1 MTLALF
7 DLDNTLI
14 AGDSEHAW
22 GQFLVDRGVVDAD
35 AYQRANDQFYQDYRA
50 GTLDIVAYSEFVF
63 AVLARNDEATL
74 LAWRE
79 AFIQERIEQ
88 MLLPKA
94 FDLLQYHRGQG
105 HTLVIITAT
114 NRFVTELIAQRL
126 GVDHL
131 IATEPERDGSG
142 HFTGKLAG
150 VPCFQ
155 AGKITR
161 LHAWLDEHQ
170 ADLEGAWF
178 YSDSRNDLPLLEAV
192 THPVV
197 VDADPVLA
205 KIAEERGWPAL
216 SLRD

>member
-14 AGDSEHAW
+14 AGDSDHAW
-22 GQFLVDRGVVDAD
+22 GQFLVDRGVVDGE

-63 AVLARNDEATL
+63 AVLARHDEATL

-79 AFIQERIEQ
+79 AFIDQCIEQ
-88 MLLPKA
+88 MLLSKA
-94 FDLLQYHRGQG
+94 FDLLHYHREQG

-114 NRFVTELIAQRL
+114 NRFVTEPIAQRL
-126 GVDHL
+126 GVQHL
-131 IATEPERDGSG
+131 IATEPERDSSG
-142 HFTGKLAG
+142 RFTGKLAG

-161 LHAWLDEHQ
+161 LQAWLDQHQ
-170 ADLEGAWF
+170 ENLKDAWF

-205 KIAEERGWPAL
+205 EMAQARGWPAL

>member
-14 AGDSEHAW
+14 AGDSDHAW
-22 GQFLVDRGVVDAD
+22 GQFLVDQGVVDAQ

-50 GTLDIVAYSEFVF
+50 GTLDIVAYSAFVF

-79 AFIQERIEQ
+79 AFIQQRIEQ

-114 NRFVTELIAQRL
+114 NRFVTEPIAQRL
-126 GVDHL
+126 GV
-131 IATEPERDGSG
+131 
-142 HFTGKLAG
+142 
-150 VPCFQ
+150 
-155 AGKITR
+155 
-161 LHAWLDEHQ
+161 EH
-170 ADLEGAWF
+170 
-178 YSDSRNDLPLLEAV
+178 
-192 THPVV
+192 
-197 VDADPVLA
+197 
-205 KIAEERGWPAL
+205 
-216 SLRD
+216 

>member
-14 AGDSEHAW
+14 AGDSDHAW

>member
-1 MTLALF
+1 M
-7 DLDNTLI
+7 
-14 AGDSEHAW
+14 
-22 GQFLVDRGVVDAD
+22 
-35 AYQRANDQFYQDYRA
+35 
-50 GTLDIVAYSEFVF
+50 
-63 AVLARNDEATL
+63 
-74 LAWRE
+74 
-79 AFIQERIEQ
+79 
-88 MLLPKA
+88 
-94 FDLLQYHRGQG
+94 
-105 HTLVIITAT
+105 
-114 NRFVTELIAQRL
+114 TELIAQRL

>member
-14 AGDSEHAW
+14 AGDSDHAW

-35 AYQRANDQFYQDYRA
+35 AYRRANDQFYQDYRA

-170 ADLEGAWF
+170 ANLEGAWF

-192 THPVV
+192 SHPVV

>member
-14 AGDSEHAW
+14 AGDSDHEW
-22 GQFLVDRGVVDAD
+22 GQFLVDRGVVDAE
-35 AYQRANDQFYQDYRA
+35 AYQRANDQFFQDYRA

-114 NRFVTELIAQRL
+114 NRFVTEPIAQRL

-131 IATEPERDGSG
+131 IATEPERDVSG
-142 HFTGKLAG
+142 RFTGKLAG

-170 ADLEGAWF
+170 ANLEGAWF
-178 YSDSRNDLPLLEAV
+178 YSDSRNDLPLLAAV
-192 THPVV
+192 THSVV

>member
-14 AGDSEHAW
+14 AGDSDHAW

-63 AVLARNDEATL
+63 AVLVRNDEATL

-161 LHAWLDEHQ
+161 LHEWLDEHQ
-170 ADLEGAWF
+170 ANLEGAWF

-192 THPVV
+192 SHPVV

>member
-14 AGDSEHAW
+14 AGDSDHAW

-170 ADLEGAWF
+170 ANLEGAWF

-192 THPVV
+192 AHPVV

>member
-14 AGDSEHAW
+14 AGDSDHAW

-88 MLLPKA
+88 TLLPKA

-170 ADLEGAWF
+170 ANLEGAWF

>member
-14 AGDSEHAW
+14 AGDSDHAW

-142 HFTGKLAG
+142 QFTGKLAG

-197 VDADPVLA
+197 VDADPVLV

>member
-14 AGDSEHAW
+14 AGDSDHAW

-94 FDLLQYHRGQG
+94 FDLLQYHRGKG

-170 ADLEGAWF
+170 ANLEGAWF

-197 VDADPVLA
+197 VDADPVLV

>member
-14 AGDSEHAW
+14 AGDSDHAW
-22 GQFLVDRGVVDAD
+22 GQFLVDLGVVDAQ
-35 AYQRANDQFYQDYRA
+35 AYQRANDQFFLDYRA
-50 GTLDIVAYSEFVF
+50 GTLDIMAYSEFVF

-79 AFIQERIEQ
+79 EFMQQRIEQ

-94 FDLLQYHRGQG
+94 FDLLQYHRDQG

-114 NRFVTELIAQRL
+114 NRFVTEPIAQRL
-126 GVDHL
+126 GVEHL
-131 IATEPERDGSG
+131 IATEPERDAQGR
-142 HFTGKLAG
+142 FTGKLAG
-150 VPCFQ
+150 VACFQ

-161 LHAWLDEHQ
+161 LHEWLDTHQ
-170 ADLEGAWF
+170 ASLDGAWF
-178 YSDSRNDLPLLEAV
+178 YSDSRNDLPLLEV
-192 THPVV
+192 VSHPVV

-205 KIAEERGWPAL
+205 EIAAECGWSAL

>member
-14 AGDSEHAW
+14 AGDSDHAW

-63 AVLARNDEATL
+63 AVLARNDEAKL

-170 ADLEGAWF
+170 ANLEGAWF

>member
-14 AGDSEHAW
+14 AGDSDHAW

-63 AVLARNDEATL
+63 AVLARNDEAKL

>member
-14 AGDSEHAW
+14 AGDSDHAW

-142 HFTGKLAG
+142 QFTGKLAG

-170 ADLEGAWF
+170 ANLEGAWF

>member
-14 AGDSEHAW
+14 AGDSDHAW
-22 GQFLVDRGVVDAD
+22 GQFLVDHGVVDAE

-63 AVLARNDEATL
+63 AVLARHDEATL

-79 AFIQERIEQ
+79 AFIDQRIEQ

-94 FDLLQYHRGQG
+94 FELLQYHREQG

-114 NRFVTELIAQRL
+114 NRFVTEPIAQRL
-126 GVDHL
+126 GVQHL
-131 IATEPERDGSG
+131 IATEPERDSSG
-142 HFTGKLAG
+142 RFTGKLAG

-161 LHAWLDEHQ
+161 LQAWLDQHQ
-170 ADLEGAWF
+170 ENLKGAWF

-205 KIAEERGWPAL
+205 EMAQARGWPAL

>member
-14 AGDSEHAW
+14 AGDSDHAW
-22 GQFLVDRGVVDAD
+22 GQYLVDRGVVDAQ

-63 AVLARNDEATL
+63 AVLARNDMATL
-74 LAWRE
+74 MAWR
-79 AFIQERIEQ
+79 QEFMQQRVEQ

-94 FDLLQYHRGQG
+94 FDLLEYHRVQG
-105 HTLVIITAT
+105 HTIVIITAT
-114 NRFVTELIAQRL
+114 NRFVTEPIAQRL

-131 IATEPERDGSG
+131 LATEPAMDDQGR
-142 HFTGKLAG
+142 FTGKLAG

-161 LHAWLDEHQ
+161 LQDWLATHQ
-170 ADLEGAWF
+170 ASLDGAWF
-178 YSDSRNDLPLLEAV
+178 YSDSRNDLPLLEV
-192 THPVV
+192 VSNPVV

-205 KIAEERGWPAL
+205 GIAVERGWPAL

>member
-14 AGDSEHAW
+14 AGDSDHAW

-131 IATEPERDGSG
+131 IATEPERDAQG

-161 LHAWLDEHQ
+161 LQAWLDEHH
-170 ADLEGAWF
+170 ANLEGAWF

-205 KIAEERGWPAL
+205 KIAEQRGWPAL

>member
-14 AGDSEHAW
+14 AGDSDHAW

-50 GTLDIVAYSEFVF
+50 GTLDIVAHSEFVF

>member
-14 AGDSEHAW
+14 AGDSDHAW
-22 GQFLVDRGVVDAD
+22 GQFLVDRGVVDGD
-35 AYQRANDQFYQDYRA
+35 AYQRANDQFYQDYCA

-79 AFIQERIEQ
+79 AFMQQRIEQ

-131 IATEPERDGSG
+131 IATEPERDALGR
-142 HFTGKLAG
+142 FTGKLAG

-161 LHAWLDEHQ
+161 LQQWLDEHQ
-170 ADLEGAWF
+170 ATLDNAWF

-192 THPVV
+192 TNPVV

-205 KIAEERGWPAL
+205 GIAEARGWPAL
-216 SLRD
+216 SLRE

>member
-14 AGDSEHAW
+14 AGDSDHAW
-22 GQFLVDRGVVDAD
+22 GQFLVDHGVVDAEV
-35 AYQRANDQFYQDYRA
+35 YQRANDQFYQDYRA

-63 AVLARNDEATL
+63 AVLARHDEATL

-79 AFIQERIEQ
+79 AFIDQRIEQ

-94 FDLLQYHRGQG
+94 FELLQYHREQG

-114 NRFVTELIAQRL
+114 NRFVTEPIAQRL
-126 GVDHL
+126 GVQHL
-131 IATEPERDGSG
+131 IATEPERDSSG
-142 HFTGKLAG
+142 RFTGKLAG

-161 LHAWLDEHQ
+161 LQAWLDQHQ
-170 ADLEGAWF
+170 ENLKDAWF

-197 VDADPVLA
+197 VDADPILA
-205 KIAEERGWPAL
+205 EMAQARGWPAL

>member
-14 AGDSEHAW
+14 AGDSDHAW

-79 AFIQERIEQ
+79 AFMQQRIEQ

-105 HTLVIITAT
+105 HILVIITAT

-131 IATEPERDGSG
+131 IATEPERDASG

-161 LHAWLDEHQ
+161 LHAWLDKHQ
-170 ADLEGAWF
+170 ANLEGAWF

>member
-14 AGDSEHAW
+14 AGDSDHAW

-155 AGKITR
+155 TGKITR